1 MRKISTRILV
11 QALALL
17 LLMGCIPMRTY
28 AAASENWI
36 TYAADSYAGGTGT
49 ADDPYQIATPEQLA
63 KLAADT
69 NSAVAGRVPNGTD
82 YFRLTTDIDLSGKLW
97 TPIGAHM
104 GGNSMAA
111 FYGHFDGNGKVI
123 SNMTVDM
130 RGRAV
135 SEITP
140 SGLFGVIV
148 ANHTDYTVQNLTISG
163 AKVYAF
169 ESEDD
174 SLDNYINSA
183 GVLAAYITAG
193 GGSNGCPLIKNCKVS
208 DSLVNGIKKAGG
220 LFGEVCYAQISAC
233 SVSGTEVTGNGWTG
247 GFAGYGFL
255 CEIKNSSVEDGTVNG
270 TWSTGGFAGV
280 ISGGTVE
287 NCTVSGEVTATDW
300 RCGGFVGYMEEFDEG
315 LTVKNCSTTAV
326 VKSNINFDG
335 EPRVGGFAG
344 EIYSATE
351 VSDCKAL
358 GEVVESY
365 DDKNTVGK
373 FVGRAAPTGDL
384 NYFQDSEYD
393 NRLHPEQNIIGNRT
407 TFDAEKLKPYYADY
421 GAVDAAIQAASA
433 LNKDLYKNYAAVSDA
448 INAVDRSKK
457 RDEQAIVDGYA
468 AAINAAVAA
477 LEYKPADYSA
487 VDEVVAKASGLKQ
500 DDYEDFSA
508 VTNAIN
514 AIDRN
519 KNITEQAEVDAY
531 AKAVQ
536 DAINALVLKKAPV
549 AKPEM
554 IEGTNQSVEQGKA
567 AVFKS
572 SAELGDFI
580 KVLID
585 GVEISGD
592 NYTLTEGSTIVT
604 LSGEFIKT
612 LSAGTHTISIVS
624 TTGSAD
630 TEFNVVN
637 SSSQEEPGT
646 PAQTTEPKTSEGTA
660 DVAAENLNANVKAP
674 KTGDDTIRSMGI
686 WVLIMAIGVLGLQSV
701 KHSNL
706 TK

>member
-1 MRKISTRILV
+1 
-11 QALALL
+11 
-17 LLMGCIPMRTY
+17 MGYIPMRTS
-28 AAASENWI
+28 AAAGENWI
-36 TYAADSYAGGTGT
+36 TYAAENYAGGTGT

-69 NSAVAGRVPNGTD
+69 NSAVGGRVPEGTD
-82 YFRLTTDIDLSGKLW
+82 YFRLTADIDLSGKLW

-111 FYGHFDGNGKVI
+111 FYGHFDGNGKAI

-140 SGLFGVIV
+140 SGLFGAIV

-169 ESEDD
+169 ETKDA
-174 SLDNYINSA
+174 SLDDYVNSA
-183 GVLAAYITAG
+183 GVLAAYIAAG
-193 GGSNGCPLIKNCKVS
+193 GGGNGCPIIKNCKVS
-208 DSLVNGIKKAGG
+208 DSLVNGIEKVGG
-220 LFGEVCYAQISAC
+220 LFGNVSYAQISDC
-233 SVSGTEVTGNGWTG
+233 SISDTEVTGNGWTG
-247 GFAGYGFL
+247 GFVGYGFL
-255 CEIKNSSVEDGTVNG
+255 CEINNGSVENGTVNG

-287 NCTVSGEVTATDW
+287 NCTVSGEVAATDW
-300 RCGGFVGYMEEFDEG
+300 RCGGFVGYMEQFDNG
-315 LTVKNCSTTAV
+315 LAMKNCSTTAT

-344 EIYSATE
+344 EINSATE
-351 VSDCKAL
+351 ISDCKAL

-373 FVGRAAPTGDL
+373 FVGRAAADEL
-384 NYFQDSEYD
+384 NFQNCEYD
-393 NRLHPEQNIIGNRT
+393 NRLHPEQKIIGNRT
-407 TFDAEKLKPYYADY
+407 VHDAEMIRPNYADY
-421 GAVDAAIQAASA
+421 GAVDAAIQAALA
-433 LNKDLYKNYAAVSDA
+433 LNKDLYQNYTAVSDA

-519 KNITEQAEVDAY
+519 KNITEQAVVDAY

-536 DAINALVLKKAPV
+536 DAINALVPKKAPV
-549 AKPEM
+549 AKPEI
-554 IEGTNQSVEQGKA
+554 IEGANQSVDQGKA
-567 AVFKS
+567 AVFRS
-572 SAELGDFI
+572 SAELRDFI

-585 GVEISGD
+585 GVEISRD
-592 NYTLTEGSTIVT
+592 KYTLTEGSTIVT

-612 LSAGTHTISIVS
+612 LSVGKHTLSIVS
-624 TTGSAD
+624 TNGSAD

-701 KHSNL
+701 KHSKL

>member
-1 MRKISTRILV
+1 
-11 QALALL
+11 
-17 LLMGCIPMRTY
+17 MGYIPMRTS
-28 AAASENWI
+28 AAAGENWI
-36 TYAADSYAGGTGT
+36 TYAAENYAGGTGT

-69 NSAVAGRVPNGTD
+69 NSAVGGRVPEGTD
-82 YFRLTTDIDLSGKLW
+82 YFRLTADIDLSGKLW

-111 FYGHFDGNGKVI
+111 FYGHFDGNGKAI

-140 SGLFGVIV
+140 SGLFGAIV

-169 ESEDD
+169 ETKDA
-174 SLDNYINSA
+174 SLDDYVNSA
-183 GVLAAYITAG
+183 GVLAAYIAAG
-193 GGSNGCPLIKNCKVS
+193 GGGTGCPIIKNCKVS
-208 DSLVNGIKKAGG
+208 DSLVNGIEKVGG
-220 LFGEVCYAQISAC
+220 LFGNVSYAQISDC
-233 SVSGTEVTGNGWTG
+233 SISDTEVTGNGWTG
-247 GFAGYGFL
+247 GFVGYGFL
-255 CEIKNSSVEDGTVNG
+255 CEINNGSVENGTVNG

-287 NCTVSGEVTATDW
+287 NCTVSGEVAATDW
-300 RCGGFVGYMEEFDEG
+300 RCGGFVGYMEQFDNG
-315 LTVKNCSTTAV
+315 LAMKNCSTTAT

-344 EIYSATE
+344 EINSATE
-351 VSDCKAL
+351 ISDCKAL

-373 FVGRAAPTGDL
+373 FVGRAAADEL
-384 NYFQDSEYD
+384 NFQNCEYD
-393 NRLHPEQNIIGNRT
+393 NRLHPEQKIIGNRT
-407 TFDAEKLKPYYADY
+407 VHDAEMIRPNYADY
-421 GAVDAAIQAASA
+421 GAVDAAIQAALA
-433 LNKDLYKNYAAVSDA
+433 LNKDLYQNYTAVSDA

-487 VDEVVAKASGLKQ
+487 VDEAVAKASGLKP

-508 VTNAIN
+508 VTNAIK
-514 AIDRN
+514 AIERN
-519 KNITEQAEVDAY
+519 KNITEQAVVDAY

-536 DAINALVLKKAPV
+536 DAINALVPKKAPV
-549 AKPEM
+549 AKPEI
-554 IEGTNQSVEQGKA
+554 IEGANQSVDQGKA
-567 AVFKS
+567 AVFRS
-572 SAELGDFI
+572 SAELRDFI

-585 GVEISGD
+585 GVEISRD
-592 NYTLTEGSTIVT
+592 KYTLTEGSTIVT

-612 LSAGTHTISIVS
+612 LSVGKHTLSIVS
-624 TTGSAD
+624 TNGSAD

-701 KHSNL
+701 KHSKL

>member
-1 MRKISTRILV
+1 
-11 QALALL
+11 
-17 LLMGCIPMRTY
+17 MGCIPMRTS
-28 AAASENWI
+28 AAAGENWI
-36 TYAADSYAGGTGT
+36 TYAAENYAGGTGT

-69 NSAVAGRVPNGTD
+69 NSAVGGRVPEGTD
-82 YFRLTTDIDLSGKLW
+82 YFRLTADIDLSGKLW

-111 FYGHFDGNGKVI
+111 FYGHFDGNGKAI

-140 SGLFGVIV
+140 SGLFGAIV

-169 ESEDD
+169 ETKDA
-174 SLDNYINSA
+174 SLDDYVNSA
-183 GVLAAYITAG
+183 GVLAAYIAAG
-193 GGSNGCPLIKNCKVS
+193 GGGNGCPIIKNCKVS
-208 DSLVNGIKKAGG
+208 DSLVNGIEKVGG
-220 LFGEVCYAQISAC
+220 LFGNVSYAQISDC
-233 SVSGTEVTGNGWTG
+233 SISDTEVTGNGWTG
-247 GFAGYGFL
+247 GFVGYGFL
-255 CEIKNSSVEDGTVNG
+255 CEINNGSVENGTVNG

-287 NCTVSGEVTATDW
+287 NCTVSGEVAATDW
-300 RCGGFVGYMEEFDEG
+300 RCGGFVGYMEQFDNG
-315 LTVKNCSTTAV
+315 LAMKNCSTTAT

-344 EIYSATE
+344 EINSATE
-351 VSDCKAL
+351 ISDCKAL

-373 FVGRAAPTGDL
+373 FVGRAAADEL
-384 NYFQDSEYD
+384 NFQNCEYD
-393 NRLHPEQNIIGNRT
+393 NRLHPEQKIIGNRT
-407 TFDAEKLKPYYADY
+407 VHDAEMIRPNYADY
-421 GAVDAAIQAASA
+421 GAVDAAIQAALA
-433 LNKDLYKNYAAVSDA
+433 LNKDLYQNYTAVSDA

-487 VDEVVAKASGLKQ
+487 VDEAVAKASGLKPA
-500 DDYEDFSA
+500 DYEDFSA

-531 AKAVQ
+531 VKAVQ

-637 SSSQEEPGT
+637 SSSQEEPGA

-701 KHSNL
+701 KHSKL

>member
-11 QALALL
+11 HAFAVL
-17 LLMGCIPMRTY
+17 LLMGYIPMRTS
-28 AAASENWI
+28 AAAGENWI
-36 TYAADSYAGGTGT
+36 TYAAENYAGGTGT

-69 NSAVAGRVPNGTD
+69 NSAVGGRVPEGTD
-82 YFRLTTDIDLSGKLW
+82 YFRLTADIDLSGKLW

-111 FYGHFDGNGKVI
+111 FYGHFDGNGKAI

-140 SGLFGVIV
+140 SGLFGAIV

-169 ESEDD
+169 ETKDA
-174 SLDNYINSA
+174 SLDDYVNSA
-183 GVLAAYITAG
+183 GVLAAYIAAG
-193 GGSNGCPLIKNCKVS
+193 GGGNGCPIIKNCKVS
-208 DSLVNGIKKAGG
+208 DSLVNGIEKVGG
-220 LFGEVCYAQISAC
+220 LFGNVSYAQISDC
-233 SVSGTEVTGNGWTG
+233 SISDTEVTGNGWTG
-247 GFAGYGFL
+247 GFVGYGFL
-255 CEIKNSSVEDGTVNG
+255 CEINNGSVENGTVNG

-287 NCTVSGEVTATDW
+287 NCTVSGEVAATDW
-300 RCGGFVGYMEEFDEG
+300 RCGGFVGYMEQFDNG
-315 LTVKNCSTTAV
+315 LAMKNCSTTAT

-344 EIYSATE
+344 EINSATE
-351 VSDCKAL
+351 ISDCKAL

-373 FVGRAAPTGDL
+373 FVGRAAADEL
-384 NYFQDSEYD
+384 NFQNCEYD
-393 NRLHPEQNIIGNRT
+393 NRLHPEQKIIGNRT
-407 TFDAEKLKPYYADY
+407 VHDAEMIRPNYADY
-421 GAVDAAIQAASA
+421 GAVDAAIQAALA
-433 LNKDLYKNYAAVSDA
+433 LNKDLYQNYTAVSDA

-487 VDEVVAKASGLKQ
+487 VDEAVAKASGLKP

-508 VTNAIN
+508 VTNAIK
-514 AIDRN
+514 AIERN
-519 KNITEQAEVDAY
+519 KNITEQAVVDAY

-536 DAINALVLKKAPV
+536 DAINALVPKKAPV
-549 AKPEM
+549 AKPEI
-554 IEGTNQSVEQGKA
+554 IEGANQSVDQGKA
-567 AVFKS
+567 AVFRS
-572 SAELGDFI
+572 SAELRDFI

-585 GVEISGD
+585 GVEISRD
-592 NYTLTEGSTIVT
+592 KYTLTEGSTIVT

-612 LSAGTHTISIVS
+612 LSVGKHTLSIVS
-624 TTGSAD
+624 TNGSAD

-701 KHSNL
+701 KHSKL

>member
-11 QALALL
+11 HAFAVL
-17 LLMGCIPMRTY
+17 LLMGYIPMRTS
-28 AAASENWI
+28 AAAGENWI
-36 TYAADSYAGGTGT
+36 TYAAENYAGGTGT

-69 NSAVAGRVPNGTD
+69 NSAVGGRVPEGTD
-82 YFRLTTDIDLSGKLW
+82 YFRLTADIDLSGKLW

-111 FYGHFDGNGKVI
+111 FYGHFDGNGKAI

-140 SGLFGVIV
+140 SGLFGAIV

-169 ESEDD
+169 ETKDA
-174 SLDNYINSA
+174 SLDDYVNSA
-183 GVLAAYITAG
+183 GVLAAYIAAG
-193 GGSNGCPLIKNCKVS
+193 GGGNGCPIIKNCKVS
-208 DSLVNGIKKAGG
+208 DSLVNGIEKVGG
-220 LFGEVCYAQISAC
+220 LFGNVSYAQISDC
-233 SVSGTEVTGNGWTG
+233 SISDTEVTGNGWTG
-247 GFAGYGFL
+247 GFVGYGFL
-255 CEIKNSSVEDGTVNG
+255 CEINNGSVENGTVNG

-287 NCTVSGEVTATDW
+287 NCTVSGEVAATDW
-300 RCGGFVGYMEEFDEG
+300 RCGGFVGYMEQFDNG
-315 LTVKNCSTTAV
+315 LVMKNCSTTAT

-344 EIYSATE
+344 EINSATE
-351 VSDCKAL
+351 ISDCKAL

-373 FVGRAAPTGDL
+373 FVGRAAADEL
-384 NYFQDSEYD
+384 NFQNCEYD
-393 NRLHPEQNIIGNRT
+393 NRLHPEQKIIGNRT
-407 TFDAEKLKPYYADY
+407 VHDAEMIRPNYADY
-421 GAVDAAIQAASA
+421 GAVDAAIQAALA
-433 LNKDLYKNYAAVSDA
+433 LNKDLYQNYTAVSDA

-487 VDEVVAKASGLKQ
+487 VDEAVAKASGLKP

-508 VTNAIN
+508 VTNAIK
-514 AIDRN
+514 AIERN
-519 KNITEQAEVDAY
+519 KNITEQAVVDAY

-536 DAINALVLKKAPV
+536 DAINALVPKKAPV
-549 AKPEM
+549 AKPEI
-554 IEGTNQSVEQGKA
+554 IEGANQSVDQGKA
-567 AVFKS
+567 AVFRS
-572 SAELGDFI
+572 SAELRDFI

-585 GVEISGD
+585 GVEISRD
-592 NYTLTEGSTIVT
+592 KYTLTEGSTIVT

-612 LSAGTHTISIVS
+612 LSVGKHTLSIVS
-624 TTGSAD
+624 TNGSAD

-701 KHSNL
+701 KHSKL

>member
-11 QALALL
+11 HAFAVL
-17 LLMGCIPMRTY
+17 LLMGCIPMRTS
-28 AAASENWI
+28 AAAGENWI
-36 TYAADSYAGGTGT
+36 TYAAENYAGGTGT

-69 NSAVAGRVPNGTD
+69 NSAVGGRVPEGTD
-82 YFRLTTDIDLSGKLW
+82 YFRLTADIDLSGKLW

-140 SGLFGVIV
+140 SGLFGAIV

-169 ESEDD
+169 ETKDA
-174 SLDNYINSA
+174 SLDDYVNSA
-183 GVLAAYITAG
+183 GVLAAYIAAG
-193 GGSNGCPLIKNCKVS
+193 GGGNGCPIIKNCKVS
-208 DSLVNGIKKAGG
+208 DSLVNGIEKVGG
-220 LFGEVCYAQISAC
+220 LFGNVSYAQISDC
-233 SVSGTEVTGNGWTG
+233 SISDTEVTGNGWTG
-247 GFAGYGFL
+247 GFVGYGFL
-255 CEIKNSSVEDGTVNG
+255 CEINNGSVENGTVNG

-287 NCTVSGEVTATDW
+287 NCTVSGEVAATDW
-300 RCGGFVGYMEEFDEG
+300 RCGGFVGYMEQFDNG
-315 LTVKNCSTTAV
+315 LAMKNCSTTAT

-344 EIYSATE
+344 EINSATE
-351 VSDCKAL
+351 ISDCKAL

-373 FVGRAAPTGDL
+373 FVGRAAADEL
-384 NYFQDSEYD
+384 NFQNCEYD
-393 NRLHPEQNIIGNRT
+393 NRLHPEQKIIGNRT
-407 TFDAEKLKPYYADY
+407 VHDAEMIRPNYADY
-421 GAVDAAIQAASA
+421 GAVDAAIQAALA
-433 LNKDLYKNYAAVSDA
+433 LNKDLYQNYTAVSDA

-487 VDEVVAKASGLKQ
+487 VDEAVAKASGLKPA
-500 DDYEDFSA
+500 DYEDFSA
-508 VTNAIN
+508 VTNAIK
-514 AIDRN
+514 AIERN
-519 KNITEQAEVDAY
+519 KNITEQAVVDAY

-536 DAINALVLKKAPV
+536 DAINALVPKKAPV
-549 AKPEM
+549 AKPEI
-554 IEGTNQSVEQGKA
+554 IEGANQSVEQGKA
-567 AVFKS
+567 AVFRS
-572 SAELGDFI
+572 SAELRDFI

-585 GVEISGD
+585 DVEISRD
-592 NYTLTEGSTIVT
+592 KYTLTEGSTIVT

-612 LSAGTHTISIVS
+612 LSVGKHTLSIVS
-624 TTGSAD
+624 TNGSAD

-701 KHSNL
+701 KHSKL

>member
-11 QALALL
+11 HAFAVL
-17 LLMGCIPMRTY
+17 LLMGCIPMRTS
-28 AAASENWI
+28 AAAGENWI
-36 TYAADSYAGGTGT
+36 TYAAENYAGGTGT

-69 NSAVAGRVPNGTD
+69 NSAVGGRVPEGTD
-82 YFRLTTDIDLSGKLW
+82 YFRLTADIDLSGKLW

-111 FYGHFDGNGKVI
+111 FYGHFDGNGKAI

-140 SGLFGVIV
+140 SGLFGAIV

-169 ESEDD
+169 ETKDA
-174 SLDNYINSA
+174 SLDDYVNSA
-183 GVLAAYITAG
+183 GVLAAYIAAG
-193 GGSNGCPLIKNCKVS
+193 GGGNGCPIIKNCKVS
-208 DSLVNGIKKAGG
+208 DSLVKGIEKVGG
-220 LFGEVCYAQISAC
+220 LFGDVSYAQISDC
-233 SVSGTEVTGNGWTG
+233 SISGTEVTGNGWTG
-247 GFAGYGFL
+247 GFVGYGFL
-255 CEIKNSSVEDGTVNG
+255 CEINNGSVEDGTVNG

-287 NCTVSGEVTATDW
+287 NCTVSGEVAATDW
-300 RCGGFVGYMEEFDEG
+300 RCGGFVGYMEQFDNG
-315 LTVKNCSTTAV
+315 LAMKNCSTTAT

-344 EIYSATE
+344 EINSVTE
-351 VSDCKAL
+351 ISDCKAL

-373 FVGRAAPTGDL
+373 FVGRAAADEL
-384 NYFQDSEYD
+384 NFQNCEYD
-393 NRLHPEQNIIGNRT
+393 NRLHPEQKIIGNRT
-407 TFDAEKLKPYYADY
+407 VHDSEMIRPYYADY
-421 GAVDAAIQAASA
+421 GAVDAAIQAALA
-433 LNKDLYKNYAAVSDA
+433 LNKDLYQNYTAVSDA

-487 VDEVVAKASGLKQ
+487 VDEAVAKASGLKP

-508 VTNAIN
+508 VTNAIK
-514 AIDRN
+514 AIERN
-519 KNITEQAEVDAY
+519 KNITEQAVVDAY

-536 DAINALVLKKAPV
+536 DAINALVPKKASV
-549 AKPEM
+549 AKPEI
-554 IEGTNQSVEQGKA
+554 IEGANQSVEQGKA
-567 AVFKS
+567 AVFRS
-572 SAELGDFI
+572 SAELRDFI

-585 GVEISGD
+585 GVEISRD
-592 NYTLTEGSTIVT
+592 KYTLTEGSTIVT

-612 LSAGTHTISIVS
+612 LSVGKHTLSIVS
-624 TTGSAD
+624 TNGSAD

-637 SSSQEEPGT
+637 SSQEEPGA
-646 PAQTTEPKTSEGTA
+646 PAQTTEPDT
-660 DVAAENLNANVKAP
+660 AAENVNANVKAP
-674 KTGDDTIRSMGI
+674 QTGDDTIRSIGI
-686 WVLIMAIGVLGLQSV
+686 GVLIMTMGVLGFVVIKRS
-701 KHSNL
+701 KL

>member
-1 MRKISTRILV
+1 
-11 QALALL
+11 
-17 LLMGCIPMRTY
+17 MGYIPMRTS
-28 AAASENWI
+28 AAAGENWI
-36 TYAADSYAGGTGT
+36 TYAAENYAGGTGT

-69 NSAVAGRVPNGTD
+69 NSAVGGRVPEGTD
-82 YFRLTTDIDLSGKLW
+82 YFRLTADIDLSGKLW

-111 FYGHFDGNGKVI
+111 FYGHFDGNGKAI

-140 SGLFGVIV
+140 SGLFGAIV

-169 ESEDD
+169 ETKDA
-174 SLDNYINSA
+174 SLDDYVNSA
-183 GVLAAYITAG
+183 GVLAAYIAAG
-193 GGSNGCPLIKNCKVS
+193 GGGNGCPIIKNCKVS
-208 DSLVNGIKKAGG
+208 DSLVNGIEKVGG
-220 LFGEVCYAQISAC
+220 LFGNVSYAQISDC
-233 SVSGTEVTGNGWTG
+233 SISDTEVTGNGWTG
-247 GFAGYGFL
+247 GFVGYGFL
-255 CEIKNSSVEDGTVNG
+255 CEINNGSVENGTVNG

-287 NCTVSGEVTATDW
+287 NCTVSGEVAATDW
-300 RCGGFVGYMEEFDEG
+300 RCGGFVGYMEQFDNG
-315 LTVKNCSTTAV
+315 LAMKNCSTTAT

-344 EIYSATE
+344 EINSATE
-351 VSDCKAL
+351 ISDCKAL

-373 FVGRAAPTGDL
+373 FVGRAAADEL
-384 NYFQDSEYD
+384 NFQNCEYD
-393 NRLHPEQNIIGNRT
+393 NRLHPEQKIIGNRT
-407 TFDAEKLKPYYADY
+407 VHDAEMIRPNYADY
-421 GAVDAAIQAASA
+421 GAVDAAIQAALA
-433 LNKDLYKNYAAVSDA
+433 LNKDLYQNYTAVSDA

-487 VDEVVAKASGLKQ
+487 VDEAVAKASGLKP

-508 VTNAIN
+508 VTNAIK
-514 AIDRN
+514 AIERN
-519 KNITEQAEVDAY
+519 KNITEQAVVDAY

-536 DAINALVLKKAPV
+536 DAINALVPKKAPV
-549 AKPEM
+549 AKPEI
-554 IEGTNQSVEQGKA
+554 IEGANQSVDQGKA
-567 AVFKS
+567 AVFRS
-572 SAELGDFI
+572 SAELRDFI

-585 GVEISGD
+585 GVEISRD
-592 NYTLTEGSTIVT
+592 KYTLTEGSTIVT

-612 LSAGTHTISIVS
+612 LSVGKHTLSIVS
-624 TTGSAD
+624 TNGSAD

-686 WVLIMAIGVLGLQSV
+686 WVLIMAIGVLGFVVIKRS
-701 KHSNL
+701 KL

>member
-11 QALALL
+11 HAFAVL
-17 LLMGCIPMRTY
+17 LLMGCIPMRTS
-28 AAASENWI
+28 AAAGENWI
-36 TYAADSYAGGTGT
+36 TYAAENYAGGTGT

-69 NSAVAGRVPNGTD
+69 NSAVGGRVPEGTD
-82 YFRLTTDIDLSGKLW
+82 YFRLTADIDLSGKLW

-111 FYGHFDGNGKVI
+111 FYGHFDGNGKAI

-140 SGLFGVIV
+140 SGLFGAIV

-169 ESEDD
+169 ETKDA
-174 SLDNYINSA
+174 SLDDYVNSA
-183 GVLAAYITAG
+183 GVLAAYIAAG
-193 GGSNGCPLIKNCKVS
+193 GGGNGCPIIKNCKVS
-208 DSLVNGIKKAGG
+208 DSLVNGIEKVGG
-220 LFGEVCYAQISAC
+220 LFGNVSYAQISDC
-233 SVSGTEVTGNGWTG
+233 SISDTEVTGNGWTG
-247 GFAGYGFL
+247 GFVGYGFL
-255 CEIKNSSVEDGTVNG
+255 CEINNGSVENGTVNG

-287 NCTVSGEVTATDW
+287 NCTVSGEVAATDW
-300 RCGGFVGYMEEFDEG
+300 RCGGFVGYMEQFDNG
-315 LTVKNCSTTAV
+315 LAMKNCSTTAT

-344 EIYSATE
+344 EINSATE
-351 VSDCKAL
+351 ISDCKAL

-373 FVGRAAPTGDL
+373 FVGRAAADEL
-384 NYFQDSEYD
+384 NFQNCEYD
-393 NRLHPEQNIIGNRT
+393 NRLHPEQKIIGNRT
-407 TFDAEKLKPYYADY
+407 VHDAEMIRPNYADY
-421 GAVDAAIQAASA
+421 GAVDAAIQAALA
-433 LNKDLYKNYAAVSDA
+433 LNKDLYQNYTAVSDA

-487 VDEVVAKASGLKQ
+487 VDEAVAKASGLKPA
-500 DDYEDFSA
+500 DYEDFSA
-508 VTNAIN
+508 VTNAIK
-514 AIDRN
+514 AIERN
-519 KNITEQAEVDAY
+519 KNITEQAVVDAY

-536 DAINALVLKKAPV
+536 DAINALVPKKAPV
-549 AKPEM
+549 AKPEI
-554 IEGTNQSVEQGKA
+554 IEGANQSVEQGKA
-567 AVFKS
+567 VVFRS
-572 SAELGDFI
+572 SAELRDFI

-585 GVEISGD
+585 DVEISRD
-592 NYTLTEGSTIVT
+592 KYTLTEGSTIVT

-612 LSAGTHTISIVS
+612 LSVGKHTLSIVS
-624 TTGSAD
+624 TNGSAD

-701 KHSNL
+701 KHSKL

>member
-11 QALALL
+11 HAFAVL
-17 LLMGCIPMRTY
+17 LLMGCIPMRTS
-28 AAASENWI
+28 AAAGENWI
-36 TYAADSYAGGTGT
+36 TYAAENYAGGTGT

-69 NSAVAGRVPNGTD
+69 NSAVGGRVPEGTD
-82 YFRLTTDIDLSGKLW
+82 YFRLTADIDLSGKLW

-111 FYGHFDGNGKVI
+111 FYGHFDGNGKAI

-140 SGLFGVIV
+140 SGLFGAIV

-169 ESEDD
+169 ETKDA
-174 SLDNYINSA
+174 SLDDYVNSA
-183 GVLAAYITAG
+183 GVLAAYIAAG
-193 GGSNGCPLIKNCKVS
+193 GGGNGCPIIKNCKVS
-208 DSLVNGIKKAGG
+208 DSLVNGIEKVGG
-220 LFGEVCYAQISAC
+220 LFGNVSYAQISDC
-233 SVSGTEVTGNGWTG
+233 SISDTEVTGNGWTG
-247 GFAGYGFL
+247 GFVGYGFL
-255 CEIKNSSVEDGTVNG
+255 CEINNGSVENGTVNG

-287 NCTVSGEVTATDW
+287 NCTVSGEVAATDW
-300 RCGGFVGYMEEFDEG
+300 RCGGFVGYMEQFDNG
-315 LTVKNCSTTAV
+315 LAMKNCSTTAT

-344 EIYSATE
+344 EINSATE
-351 VSDCKAL
+351 ISDCKAL

-373 FVGRAAPTGDL
+373 FVGRAAADEL
-384 NYFQDSEYD
+384 NFQNCEYD
-393 NRLHPEQNIIGNRT
+393 NRLHPEQKIIGNRT
-407 TFDAEKLKPYYADY
+407 VHDAEMIRPNYADY
-421 GAVDAAIQAASA
+421 GAVDAAIQAALA
-433 LNKDLYKNYAAVSDA
+433 LNKDLYQNYTAVSDA

-487 VDEVVAKASGLKQ
+487 VDEAVAKASGLKP

-508 VTNAIN
+508 VTNAIK
-514 AIDRN
+514 AIERN
-519 KNITEQAEVDAY
+519 KNITEQAVVDAY

-536 DAINALVLKKAPV
+536 DAINALVPKKAPV
-549 AKPEM
+549 AKPEI
-554 IEGTNQSVEQGKA
+554 IEGANQSVDQGKA
-567 AVFKS
+567 AVFRS
-572 SAELGDFI
+572 SAELRDFI

-585 GVEISGD
+585 GVEISRD
-592 NYTLTEGSTIVT
+592 KYTLTEGSTIVT

-612 LSAGTHTISIVS
+612 LSVGKHTLSIVS
-624 TTGSAD
+624 TNGSAD

-637 SSSQEEPGT
+637 YSQEEPGA
-646 PAQTTEPKTSEGTA
+646 PAQTTEPDT
-660 DVAAENLNANVKAP
+660 AAENVNANVKAP
-674 KTGDDTIRSMGI
+674 QTGDDTIRSIGI
-686 WVLIMAIGVLGLQSV
+686 GVLIMAMGVLGFVVIKRS
-701 KHSNL
+701 KL

>member
-1 MRKISTRILV
+1 
-11 QALALL
+11 
-17 LLMGCIPMRTY
+17 MGYIPMRTS
-28 AAASENWI
+28 AAAGENWI
-36 TYAADSYAGGTGT
+36 TYAAENYAGGTGT

-69 NSAVAGRVPNGTD
+69 NSAVGGRVPEGTD
-82 YFRLTTDIDLSGKLW
+82 YFRLTADIDLSGKLW

-111 FYGHFDGNGKVI
+111 FYGHFDGNGKAI

-140 SGLFGVIV
+140 SGLFGAIV

-169 ESEDD
+169 ETKDA
-174 SLDNYINSA
+174 SLDDYVNSA
-183 GVLAAYITAG
+183 GVLAAYIAAG
-193 GGSNGCPLIKNCKVS
+193 GGGNGCPIIKNCKVS
-208 DSLVNGIKKAGG
+208 DSLVNGIEKVGG
-220 LFGEVCYAQISAC
+220 LFGNVSYAQISDC
-233 SVSGTEVTGNGWTG
+233 SISDTEVTGNGWTG
-247 GFAGYGFL
+247 GFVGYGFL
-255 CEIKNSSVEDGTVNG
+255 CEINNGSVENGTVNG

-287 NCTVSGEVTATDW
+287 NCTVSGEVAATDW
-300 RCGGFVGYMEEFDEG
+300 RCGGFVGYMEQFDNG
-315 LTVKNCSTTAV
+315 LVMKNCSTTAT

-344 EIYSATE
+344 EINSATE
-351 VSDCKAL
+351 ISDCKAL

-373 FVGRAAPTGDL
+373 FVGRAAADEL
-384 NYFQDSEYD
+384 NFQNCEYD
-393 NRLHPEQNIIGNRT
+393 NRLHPEQKIIGNRT
-407 TFDAEKLKPYYADY
+407 VHDAEMIRPNYADY
-421 GAVDAAIQAASA
+421 GAVDAAIQAALA
-433 LNKDLYKNYAAVSDA
+433 LNKDLYQNYTAVSDA

-487 VDEVVAKASGLKQ
+487 VDEAVAKASGLKP

-508 VTNAIN
+508 VTNAIK
-514 AIDRN
+514 AIERN
-519 KNITEQAEVDAY
+519 KNITEQAVVDAY

-536 DAINALVLKKAPV
+536 DAINALVPKKAPV
-549 AKPEM
+549 AKPEI
-554 IEGTNQSVEQGKA
+554 IEGANQSVDQGKA
-567 AVFKS
+567 AVFRS
-572 SAELGDFI
+572 SAELRDFI

-585 GVEISGD
+585 GVEISRD
-592 NYTLTEGSTIVT
+592 KYTLTEGSTIVT

-612 LSAGTHTISIVS
+612 LSVGKHTLSIVS
-624 TTGSAD
+624 TNGSAD

-701 KHSNL
+701 KHSKL

>member
-1 MRKISTRILV
+1 
-11 QALALL
+11 
-17 LLMGCIPMRTY
+17 MGYIPMRTS
-28 AAASENWI
+28 AAAGENWI
-36 TYAADSYAGGTGT
+36 TYAAENYAGGTGT

-69 NSAVAGRVPNGTD
+69 NSAVGGRVPEGTD
-82 YFRLTTDIDLSGKLW
+82 YFRLTADIDLSGKLW

-111 FYGHFDGNGKVI
+111 FYGHFDGNGKAI

-140 SGLFGVIV
+140 SGLFGAIV

-169 ESEDD
+169 ETKDA
-174 SLDNYINSA
+174 SLDDYVNSA
-183 GVLAAYITAG
+183 GVLAAYIAAG
-193 GGSNGCPLIKNCKVS
+193 GGGNGCPIIKNCKVS
-208 DSLVNGIKKAGG
+208 DSLVNGIEKVGG
-220 LFGEVCYAQISAC
+220 LFGNVSYAQISDC
-233 SVSGTEVTGNGWTG
+233 SISDTEVTGNGWTG
-247 GFAGYGFL
+247 GFVGYGFL
-255 CEIKNSSVEDGTVNG
+255 CEINNGSVENGTVNG

-287 NCTVSGEVTATDW
+287 NCTVSGEVAATDW
-300 RCGGFVGYMEEFDEG
+300 RCGGFVGYMEQFDNG
-315 LTVKNCSTTAV
+315 LAMKNCSTTAT

-344 EIYSATE
+344 EINSATE
-351 VSDCKAL
+351 ISDCKAL

-373 FVGRAAPTGDL
+373 FVGRAAADEL
-384 NYFQDSEYD
+384 NFQNCEYD
-393 NRLHPEQNIIGNRT
+393 NRLHPEQKIIGNRT
-407 TFDAEKLKPYYADY
+407 VHDAEMIRPNYADY
-421 GAVDAAIQAASA
+421 GAVDAAIQAALA
-433 LNKDLYKNYAAVSDA
+433 LNKDLYQNYTAVSDA

-487 VDEVVAKASGLKQ
+487 VDEAVAKASGLKPA
-500 DDYEDFSA
+500 DYEDFSA
-508 VTNAIN
+508 VTNAIK
-514 AIDRN
+514 AIERN
-519 KNITEQAEVDAY
+519 KNITEQAVVDAY

-536 DAINALVLKKAPV
+536 DAINALVPKKAPV
-549 AKPEM
+549 AKPEI
-554 IEGTNQSVEQGKA
+554 IEGANQSVEQGKA
-567 AVFKS
+567 VVFRS
-572 SAELGDFI
+572 SAELRDFI

-585 GVEISGD
+585 DVEISRD
-592 NYTLTEGSTIVT
+592 KYTLTEGSTIVT

-612 LSAGTHTISIVS
+612 LSVGKHTLSIVS
-624 TTGSAD
+624 TNGSAD

-701 KHSNL
+701 KHSKL

>member
-11 QALALL
+11 HAFAVL
-17 LLMGCIPMRTY
+17 LLMGCIPMRTS
-28 AAASENWI
+28 AAAGENWI
-36 TYAADSYAGGTGT
+36 TYAAENYAGGTGT

-69 NSAVAGRVPNGTD
+69 NSAVGGRVPEGTD
-82 YFRLTTDIDLSGKLW
+82 YFRLTADIDLSGKLW

-111 FYGHFDGNGKVI
+111 FYGHFDGNGKAI

-140 SGLFGVIV
+140 SGLFGAIV

-169 ESEDD
+169 ETKDA
-174 SLDNYINSA
+174 SLDDYVNSA
-183 GVLAAYITAG
+183 GVLAAYIAAG
-193 GGSNGCPLIKNCKVS
+193 GGGNGCPIIKNCKVS
-208 DSLVNGIKKAGG
+208 DSLVNGIEKVGG
-220 LFGEVCYAQISAC
+220 LFGDVSYAQISDC
-233 SVSGTEVTGNGWTG
+233 SISGTEVTGNGWTG
-247 GFAGYGFL
+247 GFVGYGFL
-255 CEIKNSSVEDGTVNG
+255 CEINNGSVEDGTVNG
-270 TWSTGGFAGV
+270 TWSTGGFASV

-287 NCTVSGEVTATDW
+287 NCTVSGEVAATNW
-300 RCGGFVGYMEEFDEG
+300 RCGGFVGYMEQFDNG
-315 LTVKNCSTTAV
+315 LAMKNCSTTAT

-344 EIYSATE
+344 EINSATE
-351 VSDCKAL
+351 ISDCKAL

-373 FVGRAAPTGDL
+373 FVGRAAADEL
-384 NYFQDSEYD
+384 NFQNCEYD
-393 NRLHPEQNIIGNRT
+393 NRLHPEQKIIGNRT
-407 TFDAEKLKPYYADY
+407 VHDAEMIRPNYADY
-421 GAVDAAIQAASA
+421 GAVDAAIQAALA
-433 LNKDLYKNYAAVSDA
+433 LNKDLYQNYTAVSDA
-448 INAVDRSKK
+448 INTVDRSKK

-487 VDEVVAKASGLKQ
+487 VDEAVAKASGMKP

-508 VTNAIN
+508 VTNAIK
-514 AIDRN
+514 AIERN
-519 KNITEQAEVDAY
+519 KNITEQAVVDAY

-536 DAINALVLKKAPV
+536 DAINALVPKKAPV
-549 AKPEM
+549 AKPEI
-554 IEGTNQSVEQGKA
+554 IEGANQSVDQGKA
-567 AVFKS
+567 AVFRS
-572 SAELGDFI
+572 SAELRDFI

-585 GVEISGD
+585 GVEISRD
-592 NYTLTEGSTIVT
+592 KYTLTEGSTIVT

-612 LSAGTHTISIVS
+612 LSVGKHTLSIVS
-624 TTGSAD
+624 TNGSAD

-637 SSSQEEPGT
+637 YSQEEPGA
-646 PAQTTEPKTSEGTA
+646 PAQTTEPDT
-660 DVAAENLNANVKAP
+660 AAENVNANVKAP
-674 KTGDDTIRSMGI
+674 QTGDDTIRSIGI
-686 WVLIMAIGVLGLQSV
+686 GVLIMTMGVLGFVVIKRS
-701 KHSNL
+701 KL

>member
-1 MRKISTRILV
+1 
-11 QALALL
+11 
-17 LLMGCIPMRTY
+17 MGYIPMRTS
-28 AAASENWI
+28 AAAGENWI
-36 TYAADSYAGGTGT
+36 TYAAENYAVGTGT
-49 ADDPYQIATPEQLA
+49 ADDPNQISTPEQLA

-69 NSAVAGRVPNGTD
+69 NSAVGGRVPEGTD
-82 YFRLTTDIDLSGKLW
+82 YFRLTADIDLSGKLW

-111 FYGHFDGNGKVI
+111 FYGHFDGNGKAI

-140 SGLFGVIV
+140 SGLFGAIV

-169 ESEDD
+169 ETKDA
-174 SLDNYINSA
+174 SLDDYVNSA
-183 GVLAAYITAG
+183 GVLAAYIAAG
-193 GGSNGCPLIKNCKVS
+193 GGGNGCPIIKNCKVS
-208 DSLVNGIKKAGG
+208 DSLVNGIEKVGG
-220 LFGEVCYAQISAC
+220 LFGNVSYAQISDC
-233 SVSGTEVTGNGWTG
+233 SISDTEVTGNGWTG
-247 GFAGYGFL
+247 GFVGYGFL
-255 CEIKNSSVEDGTVNG
+255 CEINNGSVENGTVNG

-287 NCTVSGEVTATDW
+287 NCTVSGEVAATDW
-300 RCGGFVGYMEEFDEG
+300 RCGGFVGYMEQFDNG
-315 LTVKNCSTTAV
+315 LAMKNCSTTAT

-344 EIYSATE
+344 EINSATE
-351 VSDCKAL
+351 ISDCKAL

-373 FVGRAAPTGDL
+373 FVGRAAADEL
-384 NYFQDSEYD
+384 NFQNCEYD
-393 NRLHPEQNIIGNRT
+393 NRLHPEQKIIGNRT
-407 TFDAEKLKPYYADY
+407 VHDAEMIRPNYADY
-421 GAVDAAIQAASA
+421 GAVDAAIQAALA
-433 LNKDLYKNYAAVSDA
+433 LNKDLYQNYTAVSDA

-487 VDEVVAKASGLKQ
+487 VDEAVAKASGLKP

-508 VTNAIN
+508 VTNAIK
-514 AIDRN
+514 AIERN
-519 KNITEQAEVDAY
+519 KNITEQAVVDAY

-536 DAINALVLKKAPV
+536 DAINALVPKKAPV
-549 AKPEM
+549 AKPEI
-554 IEGTNQSVEQGKA
+554 IEGANQSVDQGKA
-567 AVFKS
+567 AVFRS
-572 SAELGDFI
+572 SAELRDFI

-585 GVEISGD
+585 GVEISRD
-592 NYTLTEGSTIVT
+592 KYTLTEGSTIVT

-612 LSAGTHTISIVS
+612 LSVGKHTLSIVS
-624 TTGSAD
+624 TNGSAD

-701 KHSNL
+701 KHSKL

>member
-11 QALALL
+11 HAFAVL
-17 LLMGCIPMRTY
+17 LLMGCIPMRTS
-28 AAASENWI
+28 AAAGENWI
-36 TYAADSYAGGTGT
+36 TYAAENYAGGTGT

-69 NSAVAGRVPNGTD
+69 NSAVGGRVPEGTD
-82 YFRLTTDIDLSGKLW
+82 YFRLTADIDLSGKLW

-111 FYGHFDGNGKVI
+111 FYGHFDGNGKAI

-140 SGLFGVIV
+140 SGLFGAIV

-169 ESEDD
+169 ETKDA
-174 SLDNYINSA
+174 SLDDYVNSA
-183 GVLAAYITAG
+183 GVLAAYIAAG
-193 GGSNGCPLIKNCKVS
+193 GGGNGCPIIKNCKVS
-208 DSLVNGIKKAGG
+208 DSLVNGIEKVGG
-220 LFGEVCYAQISAC
+220 LFGNVSYAQISDC
-233 SVSGTEVTGNGWTG
+233 SISDTEVTGNGWTG
-247 GFAGYGFL
+247 GFVGYGFL
-255 CEIKNSSVEDGTVNG
+255 CEINNGSVENGTVNG

-287 NCTVSGEVTATDW
+287 NCTVSGEVAATDW
-300 RCGGFVGYMEEFDEG
+300 RCGGFVGYMEQFDNG
-315 LTVKNCSTTAV
+315 LAMKNCSTTAT

-344 EIYSATE
+344 EINSATE
-351 VSDCKAL
+351 ISDCKAL

-373 FVGRAAPTGDL
+373 FVGRAAADEL
-384 NYFQDSEYD
+384 NFQNCEYD
-393 NRLHPEQNIIGNRT
+393 NRLHPEQKIIGNRT
-407 TFDAEKLKPYYADY
+407 VHDAEMIRPNYADY
-421 GAVDAAIQAASA
+421 GAVDAAIQAALA
-433 LNKDLYKNYAAVSDA
+433 LNKDLYQNYTAVSDA

-487 VDEVVAKASGLKQ
+487 VDEAVAKASGLKP

-508 VTNAIN
+508 VTNAIK
-514 AIDRN
+514 AIERN
-519 KNITEQAEVDAY
+519 KNITEQAVVDAY

-536 DAINALVLKKAPV
+536 DAINALVPKKAPV
-549 AKPEM
+549 AKPEI
-554 IEGTNQSVEQGKA
+554 IEGANQSVDQGKA
-567 AVFKS
+567 AVFRS
-572 SAELGDFI
+572 SAELRDFI

-585 GVEISGD
+585 GVEISRD
-592 NYTLTEGSTIVT
+592 KYTLTEGSTIVT

-612 LSAGTHTISIVS
+612 LSVGKHTLSIVS
-624 TTGSAD
+624 TNGSAD

-701 KHSNL
+701 KHSKL

>member
-1 MRKISTRILV
+1 
-11 QALALL
+11 
-17 LLMGCIPMRTY
+17 MGCIPMRTS
-28 AAASENWI
+28 AAAGENWI
-36 TYAADSYAGGTGT
+36 TYAAENYAGGTGT

-69 NSAVAGRVPNGTD
+69 NSAVGGRVPEGTD
-82 YFRLTTDIDLSGKLW
+82 YFRLTADIDLSGKLW

-140 SGLFGVIV
+140 SGLFGAIV

-169 ESEDD
+169 ETKDA
-174 SLDNYINSA
+174 SLDDYVNSA
-183 GVLAAYITAG
+183 GVLAAYIAAG
-193 GGSNGCPLIKNCKVS
+193 GGGNGCPIIKNCKVS
-208 DSLVNGIKKAGG
+208 DSLVNGIEKVGG
-220 LFGEVCYAQISAC
+220 LFGNVSYAQISDC
-233 SVSGTEVTGNGWTG
+233 SISDTEVTGNGWTG
-247 GFAGYGFL
+247 GFVGYGFL
-255 CEIKNSSVEDGTVNG
+255 CEINNGSVENGTVNG

-287 NCTVSGEVTATDW
+287 NCTVSGEVAATDW
-300 RCGGFVGYMEEFDEG
+300 RCGGFVGYMEQFDNG
-315 LTVKNCSTTAV
+315 LAMKNCSTTAT

-344 EIYSATE
+344 EINSATE
-351 VSDCKAL
+351 ISDCKAL

-373 FVGRAAPTGDL
+373 FVGRAAADEL
-384 NYFQDSEYD
+384 NFQNCEYD
-393 NRLHPEQNIIGNRT
+393 NRLHPEQKIIGNRT
-407 TFDAEKLKPYYADY
+407 VHDAEMIRPNYADY
-421 GAVDAAIQAASA
+421 GAVDAAIQAALA
-433 LNKDLYKNYAAVSDA
+433 LNKDLYQNYTAVSDA

-487 VDEVVAKASGLKQ
+487 VDEAVAKASGLKPA
-500 DDYEDFSA
+500 DYEDFSA
-508 VTNAIN
+508 VTNAIK
-514 AIDRN
+514 AIERN
-519 KNITEQAEVDAY
+519 KNITEQAVVDAY

-536 DAINALVLKKAPV
+536 DAINALVPKKAPV
-549 AKPEM
+549 AKPEI
-554 IEGTNQSVEQGKA
+554 IEGANQSVEQGKA
-567 AVFKS
+567 AVFRS
-572 SAELGDFI
+572 SAELRDFI

-585 GVEISGD
+585 DVEISRD
-592 NYTLTEGSTIVT
+592 KYTLTEGSTIVT

-612 LSAGTHTISIVS
+612 LSVGKHTLSIVS
-624 TTGSAD
+624 TNGSAD

-701 KHSNL
+701 KHSKL

>member
-11 QALALL
+11 HAFAVL
-17 LLMGCIPMRTY
+17 LLMGYIPMRTS
-28 AAASENWI
+28 AAAGENWI
-36 TYAADSYAGGTGT
+36 TYAAENYAGGTGT

-69 NSAVAGRVPNGTD
+69 NSAVGGRVPEGTD
-82 YFRLTTDIDLSGKLW
+82 YFRLTADIDLSGKLW

-111 FYGHFDGNGKVI
+111 FYGHFDGNGKAI

-140 SGLFGVIV
+140 SGLFGAIV

-169 ESEDD
+169 ETKDA
-174 SLDNYINSA
+174 SLDDYVNSA
-183 GVLAAYITAG
+183 GVLAAYIAAG
-193 GGSNGCPLIKNCKVS
+193 GGGNGCPIIKNCKVS
-208 DSLVNGIKKAGG
+208 DSLVNGIEKVGG
-220 LFGEVCYAQISAC
+220 LFGNVSYAQISDC
-233 SVSGTEVTGNGWTG
+233 SISDTEVTGNGWTG
-247 GFAGYGFL
+247 GFVGYGFL
-255 CEIKNSSVEDGTVNG
+255 CEINNGSVENGTVNG

-300 RCGGFVGYMEEFDEG
+300 RCGGFVGYMEQFDNG
-315 LTVKNCSTTAV
+315 LAMKNCSTTAT

-344 EIYSATE
+344 EINSATE
-351 VSDCKAL
+351 ISDCKAL

-373 FVGRAAPTGDL
+373 FVGRAAADEL
-384 NYFQDSEYD
+384 NFQNCEYD
-393 NRLHPEQNIIGNRT
+393 NRLHPEQKIIGNRT
-407 TFDAEKLKPYYADY
+407 VHDAEMIRPNYADY
-421 GAVDAAIQAASA
+421 GAVDAAIQAALA
-433 LNKDLYKNYAAVSDA
+433 LNKDLYQNYTAVSDA

-487 VDEVVAKASGLKQ
+487 VDEAVAKASGLKPA
-500 DDYEDFSA
+500 DYEDFSA
-508 VTNAIN
+508 VTNAIK
-514 AIDRN
+514 AIERN

-531 AKAVQ
+531 VKAVQ

-674 KTGDDTIRSMGI
+674 QTGDDTIRSMGI

-701 KHSNL
+701 KHSKL

>member
-11 QALALL
+11 HAFAVL
-17 LLMGCIPMRTY
+17 LLMGCIPMRTS
-28 AAASENWI
+28 AAAGENWI
-36 TYAADSYAGGTGT
+36 TYAAENYAGGTGT

-69 NSAVAGRVPNGTD
+69 NSAVGGRVPEGTD
-82 YFRLTTDIDLSGKLW
+82 YFRLTADIDLSGKLW

-111 FYGHFDGNGKVI
+111 FYGHFDGNGKAI

-140 SGLFGVIV
+140 SGLFGAIV

-169 ESEDD
+169 ETKDA
-174 SLDNYINSA
+174 SLDDYVNSA
-183 GVLAAYITAG
+183 GVLAACIAAG
-193 GGSNGCPLIKNCKVS
+193 GGGNGCPIIKNCKVS
-208 DSLVNGIKKAGG
+208 DSLVNGIEKVGG
-220 LFGEVCYAQISAC
+220 LFGDASYAQISDC
-233 SVSGTEVTGNGWTG
+233 SISGTEVTGNGWTG
-247 GFAGYGFL
+247 GFVGYGFL
-255 CEIKNSSVEDGTVNG
+255 CEINNDSVEDGTVNG

-287 NCTVSGEVTATDW
+287 NCTVSGEVAATDW
-300 RCGGFVGYMEEFDEG
+300 RCGGFVGYMEQFDNG
-315 LTVKNCSTTAV
+315 LAMKNCSTTAT

-344 EIYSATE
+344 EINSATE
-351 VSDCKAL
+351 ISDCKAL

-373 FVGRAAPTGDL
+373 FVGRAAADEL
-384 NYFQDSEYD
+384 NFQNCEYD
-393 NRLHPEQNIIGNRT
+393 NRLHPEQKIIGNRT
-407 TFDAEKLKPYYADY
+407 VHDAEMIRPYYADY
-421 GAVDAAIQAASA
+421 GAVDAAIQAALA
-433 LNKDLYKNYAAVSDA
+433 LNKDLYQNYTAVSDA

-487 VDEVVAKASGLKQ
+487 VDEAVAKASGLKP

-508 VTNAIN
+508 VTNAIK
-514 AIDRN
+514 AIERN
-519 KNITEQAEVDAY
+519 KNITEQAVVDAY

-536 DAINALVLKKAPV
+536 DAINALAPRKAPV
-549 AKPEM
+549 AKPEI
-554 IEGTNQSVEQGKA
+554 IEGANQSVEQGKA
-567 AVFKS
+567 AVFRS
-572 SAELGDFI
+572 SAELRDFI

-585 GVEISGD
+585 GVEISRD
-592 NYTLTEGSTIVT
+592 KYTLTEGSTIVT

-612 LSAGTHTISIVS
+612 LSVGKHTLSIVS
-624 TTGSAD
+624 TNGSAD

-637 SSSQEEPGT
+637 SSQEEPGA
-646 PAQTTEPKTSEGTA
+646 PAQTTEPDT
-660 DVAAENLNANVKAP
+660 AAENVNANVKAP
-674 KTGDDTIRSMGI
+674 QTGDDTIRSIGI
-686 WVLIMAIGVLGLQSV
+686 GVLIMTMGVLGFVVIKRS
-701 KHSNL
+701 KL

>member
-11 QALALL
+11 HAFAVL
-17 LLMGCIPMRTY
+17 LLMGCIPMRTS
-28 AAASENWI
+28 AAAGENWI
-36 TYAADSYAGGTGT
+36 TYAAENYAGGTGT

-69 NSAVAGRVPNGTD
+69 NSAVGGRVPEGTD
-82 YFRLTTDIDLSGKLW
+82 YFRLTADIDLSGKLW

-111 FYGHFDGNGKVI
+111 FYGHFDGNGKAI

-140 SGLFGVIV
+140 SGLFGAIV

-169 ESEDD
+169 ETKDA
-174 SLDNYINSA
+174 SLDDYVNSA
-183 GVLAAYITAG
+183 GVLAAYIAAG
-193 GGSNGCPLIKNCKVS
+193 GGGNGCPIIKNCKVS
-208 DSLVNGIKKAGG
+208 DSLVNGIEKVGG
-220 LFGEVCYAQISAC
+220 LFGNVSYAQISDC
-233 SVSGTEVTGNGWTG
+233 SISDTEVTGNGWTG
-247 GFAGYGFL
+247 GFVGYGFL
-255 CEIKNSSVEDGTVNG
+255 CEINNGSVENGTVNG

-287 NCTVSGEVTATDW
+287 NCTVSGEVAATDW
-300 RCGGFVGYMEEFDEG
+300 RCGGFVGYMEQFDNG
-315 LTVKNCSTTAV
+315 LAMKNCSTTAT

-344 EIYSATE
+344 EINSATE
-351 VSDCKAL
+351 ISDCKAL

-373 FVGRAAPTGDL
+373 FVGRAAADEL
-384 NYFQDSEYD
+384 NFQNCEYD
-393 NRLHPEQNIIGNRT
+393 NRLHPEQKIIGNRT
-407 TFDAEKLKPYYADY
+407 VHDAEMIRPNYADY
-421 GAVDAAIQAASA
+421 GAVDAAIQAALA
-433 LNKDLYKNYAAVSDA
+433 LNKDLYQNYTAVSDA

-487 VDEVVAKASGLKQ
+487 VDEAVAKASGLKPA
-500 DDYEDFSA
+500 DYEDFSA

-531 AKAVQ
+531 VKAVQ

-701 KHSNL
+701 KHSKL

>member
-1 MRKISTRILV
+1 
-11 QALALL
+11 
-17 LLMGCIPMRTY
+17 MGCIPMRTS
-28 AAASENWI
+28 AAAGENWI
-36 TYAADSYAGGTGT
+36 TYAAENYAGGTGA

-69 NSAVAGRVPNGTD
+69 NSAVGGRVPEGTD
-82 YFRLTTDIDLSGKLW
+82 YFRLTADIDLSGKLW

-111 FYGHFDGNGKVI
+111 FYGHFDGNGKAI

-140 SGLFGVIV
+140 SGLFGAIV

-169 ESEDD
+169 ETKDA
-174 SLDNYINSA
+174 SLDDYVNSA
-183 GVLAAYITAG
+183 GVLAAYIVAG
-193 GGSNGCPLIKNCKVS
+193 GGGNGCPIIKNCKVS
-208 DSLVNGIKKAGG
+208 DSLVNGIEKVGG
-220 LFGEVCYAQISAC
+220 LFGNVSYAQISDC
-233 SVSGTEVTGNGWTG
+233 SISDTEVTGNGWTG
-247 GFAGYGFL
+247 GFVGYGFL
-255 CEIKNSSVEDGTVNG
+255 CEINNGSVENGTVNG

-287 NCTVSGEVTATDW
+287 NCTVSGEVAATDW
-300 RCGGFVGYMEEFDEG
+300 RCGGFVGYMEQFDNG
-315 LTVKNCSTTAV
+315 LAMKNCSTTAT

-344 EIYSATE
+344 EINSATE
-351 VSDCKAL
+351 ISDCKAL

-373 FVGRAAPTGDL
+373 FVGRAAADEL
-384 NYFQDSEYD
+384 NFQNCEYD
-393 NRLHPEQNIIGNRT
+393 NRLHPEQKIIGNRT
-407 TFDAEKLKPYYADY
+407 VHDAEMIRPNYADY
-421 GAVDAAIQAASA
+421 GAVDAAIQAALA
-433 LNKDLYKNYAAVSDA
+433 LNKDLYQNYTAVSDA

-487 VDEVVAKASGLKQ
+487 VDEAVAKASGLKPA
-500 DDYEDFSA
+500 DYEDFSA
-508 VTNAIN
+508 VTNAIK
-514 AIDRN
+514 AIERN
-519 KNITEQAEVDAY
+519 KNITEQAVVDAY

-536 DAINALVLKKAPV
+536 DAINALVPKKAPV
-549 AKPEM
+549 AKPEI
-554 IEGTNQSVEQGKA
+554 IEGANQSVEQGKA
-567 AVFKS
+567 VVFRS
-572 SAELGDFI
+572 SAELRDFI

-585 GVEISGD
+585 DVEISRD
-592 NYTLTEGSTIVT
+592 KYTLTEGSTIVT

-612 LSAGTHTISIVS
+612 LSVGKHTLSIVS
-624 TTGSAD
+624 TNGSAD

-701 KHSNL
+701 KHSKL

>member
-1 MRKISTRILV
+1 
-11 QALALL
+11 
-17 LLMGCIPMRTY
+17 MGYIPMRTS
-28 AAASENWI
+28 AAAGENWI
-36 TYAADSYAGGTGT
+36 TYAAENYAGGTGT

-69 NSAVAGRVPNGTD
+69 NSAVGGRVPEGTD
-82 YFRLTTDIDLSGKLW
+82 YFRLTADIDLSGKLW

-111 FYGHFDGNGKVI
+111 FYGHFDGNGKAI

-140 SGLFGVIV
+140 SGLFGAIV

-169 ESEDD
+169 ETKDA
-174 SLDNYINSA
+174 SLDDYVNSA
-183 GVLAAYITAG
+183 GVLAAYIAAG
-193 GGSNGCPLIKNCKVS
+193 GGGNGCPIIKNCKVS
-208 DSLVNGIKKAGG
+208 DSLVNGIEKVGG
-220 LFGEVCYAQISAC
+220 LFGNVSYAQISDC
-233 SVSGTEVTGNGWTG
+233 SISDTEVTGNGWTG
-247 GFAGYGFL
+247 GFVGYGFL
-255 CEIKNSSVEDGTVNG
+255 CEINNGSVENGTVNG

-287 NCTVSGEVTATDW
+287 NCTVSGEVAATDW
-300 RCGGFVGYMEEFDEG
+300 RCGGFVGYMEQFDNG
-315 LTVKNCSTTAV
+315 LAMKNCSTTAT

-344 EIYSATE
+344 EINSATE
-351 VSDCKAL
+351 ISDCKAL

-373 FVGRAAPTGDL
+373 FVGRAAADEL
-384 NYFQDSEYD
+384 NFQNCEYD
-393 NRLHPEQNIIGNRT
+393 NRLHPEQKIIGNRT
-407 TFDAEKLKPYYADY
+407 VHDAEMIRPNYADY
-421 GAVDAAIQAASA
+421 GAVDAAIQAALA
-433 LNKDLYKNYAAVSDA
+433 LNKDLYQNYTAVSDA

-487 VDEVVAKASGLKQ
+487 VDEAVAKASGLKP

-508 VTNAIN
+508 VTNAIK
-514 AIDRN
+514 AIERN
-519 KNITEQAEVDAY
+519 KNITEQAVVDAY

-536 DAINALVLKKAPV
+536 DAINALVPKKAPV
-549 AKPEM
+549 AKPEI
-554 IEGTNQSVEQGKA
+554 IEGANQSVDQGKA
-567 AVFKS
+567 AVFRS
-572 SAELGDFI
+572 SAELRDFI

-585 GVEISGD
+585 GVEISRD
-592 NYTLTEGSTIVT
+592 KYTLTEGSTIVT

-612 LSAGTHTISIVS
+612 LSVGKHTLSIVS
-624 TTGSAD
+624 TNGSAD

-701 KHSNL
+701 KHSKL

>member
-11 QALALL
+11 HAFAVL
-17 LLMGCIPMRTY
+17 LLMGCIPMRTS
-28 AAASENWI
+28 AAAGENWI
-36 TYAADSYAGGTGT
+36 TYAAENYAGGTGT

-69 NSAVAGRVPNGTD
+69 NSAVGGRVPEGTD
-82 YFRLTTDIDLSGKLW
+82 YFRLTADIDLSGKLW

-111 FYGHFDGNGKVI
+111 FYGHFDGNGKAI

-140 SGLFGVIV
+140 SGLFGAIV

-169 ESEDD
+169 ETKDA
-174 SLDNYINSA
+174 SLDDYVNSA
-183 GVLAAYITAG
+183 GVLAAYIAAG
-193 GGSNGCPLIKNCKVS
+193 GGGNGCPIIKNCKVS
-208 DSLVNGIKKAGG
+208 DSLVNGSEKVGG
-220 LFGEVCYAQISAC
+220 LFGNVSYAQISDC
-233 SVSGTEVTGNGWTG
+233 SISDTEVTGNGWTG
-247 GFAGYGFL
+247 GFVGYGFL
-255 CEIKNSSVEDGTVNG
+255 CEINNGSVENGTVNG

-287 NCTVSGEVTATDW
+287 NCTVSGEVAATDW
-300 RCGGFVGYMEEFDEG
+300 RCGGFVGYMEQFDNG
-315 LTVKNCSTTAV
+315 LAMKNCSTTAT

-344 EIYSATE
+344 EINSATE
-351 VSDCKAL
+351 ISDCKAL

-373 FVGRAAPTGDL
+373 FVGRAAADEL
-384 NYFQDSEYD
+384 NFQNCEYD
-393 NRLHPEQNIIGNRT
+393 NRLHPEQKIIGNRT
-407 TFDAEKLKPYYADY
+407 VHDAEMIRPNYADY
-421 GAVDAAIQAASA
+421 GAVDAAIQAALA
-433 LNKDLYKNYAAVSDA
+433 LNKDLYQNYTAVSDA

-487 VDEVVAKASGLKQ
+487 VDEAVAKASGLKPA
-500 DDYEDFSA
+500 DYEDFSA
-508 VTNAIN
+508 VTNAIK
-514 AIDRN
+514 AIERN
-519 KNITEQAEVDAY
+519 KNITEQAVVDAY

-536 DAINALVLKKAPV
+536 DAINALVPKKAPV
-549 AKPEM
+549 AKPEI
-554 IEGTNQSVEQGKA
+554 IEGANQSVEQGKA
-567 AVFKS
+567 VVFRS
-572 SAELGDFI
+572 SAELRDFI

-585 GVEISGD
+585 DVEISRD
-592 NYTLTEGSTIVT
+592 KYTLTEGSTIVT

-612 LSAGTHTISIVS
+612 LSVGKHTLSIVS
-624 TTGSAD
+624 TNGSAD

-701 KHSNL
+701 KHSKL

>member
-11 QALALL
+11 HAFAVL
-17 LLMGCIPMRTY
+17 LLMGYIPMRTS
-28 AAASENWI
+28 AAAGENWI
-36 TYAADSYAGGTGT
+36 TYAAENYAGGTGT

-69 NSAVAGRVPNGTD
+69 NSAVGGRVPEGTD
-82 YFRLTTDIDLSGKLW
+82 YFRLTADIDLSGKLW

-111 FYGHFDGNGKVI
+111 FYGHFDGNGKAI

-140 SGLFGVIV
+140 SGLFGAIV

-169 ESEDD
+169 ETKDA
-174 SLDNYINSA
+174 SLDDYVNSA
-183 GVLAAYITAG
+183 GVLAAYIAAG
-193 GGSNGCPLIKNCKVS
+193 GGGNGCPIIKNCKVS
-208 DSLVNGIKKAGG
+208 DSLVNGIEKVGG
-220 LFGEVCYAQISAC
+220 LFGNVSYAQISDC
-233 SVSGTEVTGNGWTG
+233 SISDTEVTGNGWTG
-247 GFAGYGFL
+247 GFVGYGFL
-255 CEIKNSSVEDGTVNG
+255 CEINNGSVENGTVNG

-287 NCTVSGEVTATDW
+287 NCTVSGEVAATDW
-300 RCGGFVGYMEEFDEG
+300 RCGGFVGYMEQFDNG
-315 LTVKNCSTTAV
+315 LAMKNCSTTAT

-344 EIYSATE
+344 EINSATE
-351 VSDCKAL
+351 ISDCKAL

-373 FVGRAAPTGDL
+373 FVGRAAADEL
-384 NYFQDSEYD
+384 NFQNCEYD
-393 NRLHPEQNIIGNRT
+393 NRLHPEQKIIGNRT
-407 TFDAEKLKPYYADY
+407 VHDAEMIRPNYADY
-421 GAVDAAIQAASA
+421 GAVDAAIQAALA
-433 LNKDLYKNYAAVSDA
+433 LNKDLYQNYTAVSDA

-487 VDEVVAKASGLKQ
+487 VDEAVAKASGLKPA
-500 DDYEDFSA
+500 DYEDFSA
-508 VTNAIN
+508 VTNAIK
-514 AIDRN
+514 AIERN
-519 KNITEQAEVDAY
+519 KNITEQAVVDAY

-536 DAINALVLKKAPV
+536 DAINALVPKKAPV
-549 AKPEM
+549 AKPEI
-554 IEGTNQSVEQGKA
+554 IEGANQSVEQGKA
-567 AVFKS
+567 VVFRS
-572 SAELGDFI
+572 SAELRDFI

-585 GVEISGD
+585 DVEISRD
-592 NYTLTEGSTIVT
+592 KYTLTEGSTIVT

-612 LSAGTHTISIVS
+612 LSVGKHTLSIVS
-624 TTGSAD
+624 TNGSAD

-701 KHSNL
+701 KHSKL

>member
-1 MRKISTRILV
+1 M
-11 QALALL
+11 
-17 LLMGCIPMRTY
+17 
-28 AAASENWI
+28 
-36 TYAADSYAGGTGT
+36 
-49 ADDPYQIATPEQLA
+49 
-63 KLAADT
+63 
-69 NSAVAGRVPNGTD
+69 
-82 YFRLTTDIDLSGKLW
+82 
-97 TPIGAHM
+97 
-104 GGNSMAA
+104 
-111 FYGHFDGNGKVI
+111 
-123 SNMTVDM
+123 
-130 RGRAV
+130 
-135 SEITP
+135 
-140 SGLFGVIV
+140 
-148 ANHTDYTVQNLTISG
+148 
-163 AKVYAF
+163 
-169 ESEDD
+169 
-174 SLDNYINSA
+174 
-183 GVLAAYITAG
+183 
-193 GGSNGCPLIKNCKVS
+193 
-208 DSLVNGIKKAGG
+208 
-220 LFGEVCYAQISAC
+220 
-233 SVSGTEVTGNGWTG
+233 
-247 GFAGYGFL
+247 
-255 CEIKNSSVEDGTVNG
+255 
-270 TWSTGGFAGV
+270 
-280 ISGGTVE
+280 
-287 NCTVSGEVTATDW
+287 
-300 RCGGFVGYMEEFDEG
+300 
-315 LTVKNCSTTAV
+315 
-326 VKSNINFDG
+326 
-335 EPRVGGFAG
+335 
-344 EIYSATE
+344 
-351 VSDCKAL
+351 
-358 GEVVESY
+358 
-365 DDKNTVGK
+365 
-373 FVGRAAPTGDL
+373 
-384 NYFQDSEYD
+384 
-393 NRLHPEQNIIGNRT
+393 
-407 TFDAEKLKPYYADY
+407 
-421 GAVDAAIQAASA
+421 
-433 LNKDLYKNYAAVSDA
+433 
-448 INAVDRSKK
+448 
-457 RDEQAIVDGYA
+457 DGYA

-514 AIDRN
+514 VIDRN

-637 SSSQEEPGT
+637 SSSQEEPDT

-674 KTGDDTIRSMGI
+674 KTEDDTIRSMGI

-701 KHSNL
+701 KHSKL

>member
-11 QALALL
+11 HAFAVL
-17 LLMGCIPMRTY
+17 LLMGCIPMRTS
-28 AAASENWI
+28 AAAGENWI
-36 TYAADSYAGGTGT
+36 TYAAENYAGGTGT

-69 NSAVAGRVPNGTD
+69 NSAVGGRVPEGTD
-82 YFRLTTDIDLSGKLW
+82 YFRLTADIDLSGKLW

-111 FYGHFDGNGKVI
+111 FYGHFDGNGKAI

-140 SGLFGVIV
+140 SGLFGAIV

-169 ESEDD
+169 ETKDA
-174 SLDNYINSA
+174 SLDDYVNSA
-183 GVLAAYITAG
+183 GVLAAYIAAG
-193 GGSNGCPLIKNCKVS
+193 GGGNGCPIIKNCKVS
-208 DSLVNGIKKAGG
+208 DSLVNGIEKVGG
-220 LFGEVCYAQISAC
+220 LFGNVSYAQISDC
-233 SVSGTEVTGNGWTG
+233 SISDTEVTGNGWTG
-247 GFAGYGFL
+247 GFVGYGFL
-255 CEIKNSSVEDGTVNG
+255 CEINNGSVENGTVNG

-287 NCTVSGEVTATDW
+287 NCTVSGEVAATDW
-300 RCGGFVGYMEEFDEG
+300 RCGGFVGYMEQFDNG
-315 LTVKNCSTTAV
+315 LAMKNCSTTAT

-344 EIYSATE
+344 EINSATE
-351 VSDCKAL
+351 ISDCKAL

-373 FVGRAAPTGDL
+373 FVGRAAADEL
-384 NYFQDSEYD
+384 NFQNCEYD
-393 NRLHPEQNIIGNRT
+393 NRLHPEQKIIGNRT
-407 TFDAEKLKPYYADY
+407 VHDAEMIRPNYADY
-421 GAVDAAIQAASA
+421 GAVDAAIQAALA
-433 LNKDLYKNYAAVSDA
+433 LNKDLYQNYTAVSDA

-487 VDEVVAKASGLKQ
+487 VDEAVAKASGLKPA
-500 DDYEDFSA
+500 DYEDFSA
-508 VTNAIN
+508 VTNAIK
-514 AIDRN
+514 AIERN
-519 KNITEQAEVDAY
+519 KNITEQAVVDAY

-536 DAINALVLKKAPV
+536 DAINALVPKKAPV
-549 AKPEM
+549 AKPEI
-554 IEGTNQSVEQGKA
+554 IEGANQSVEQGKA
-567 AVFKS
+567 AVFRS
-572 SAELGDFI
+572 SAELRDFI

-585 GVEISGD
+585 DVEISRD
-592 NYTLTEGSTIVT
+592 KYTLTEGSTIVT

-612 LSAGTHTISIVS
+612 LSVGKHTLSIVS
-624 TTGSAD
+624 TNGSAD

-701 KHSNL
+701 KHSKL

>member
-1 MRKISTRILV
+1 M
-11 QALALL
+11 
-17 LLMGCIPMRTY
+17 
-28 AAASENWI
+28 
-36 TYAADSYAGGTGT
+36 
-49 ADDPYQIATPEQLA
+49 
-63 KLAADT
+63 
-69 NSAVAGRVPNGTD
+69 
-82 YFRLTTDIDLSGKLW
+82 
-97 TPIGAHM
+97 
-104 GGNSMAA
+104 
-111 FYGHFDGNGKVI
+111 
-123 SNMTVDM
+123 
-130 RGRAV
+130 
-135 SEITP
+135 
-140 SGLFGVIV
+140 
-148 ANHTDYTVQNLTISG
+148 
-163 AKVYAF
+163 
-169 ESEDD
+169 
-174 SLDNYINSA
+174 
-183 GVLAAYITAG
+183 
-193 GGSNGCPLIKNCKVS
+193 
-208 DSLVNGIKKAGG
+208 
-220 LFGEVCYAQISAC
+220 
-233 SVSGTEVTGNGWTG
+233 
-247 GFAGYGFL
+247 
-255 CEIKNSSVEDGTVNG
+255 
-270 TWSTGGFAGV
+270 
-280 ISGGTVE
+280 
-287 NCTVSGEVTATDW
+287 
-300 RCGGFVGYMEEFDEG
+300 
-315 LTVKNCSTTAV
+315 
-326 VKSNINFDG
+326 
-335 EPRVGGFAG
+335 
-344 EIYSATE
+344 
-351 VSDCKAL
+351 
-358 GEVVESY
+358 
-365 DDKNTVGK
+365 
-373 FVGRAAPTGDL
+373 
-384 NYFQDSEYD
+384 
-393 NRLHPEQNIIGNRT
+393 
-407 TFDAEKLKPYYADY
+407 
-421 GAVDAAIQAASA
+421 
-433 LNKDLYKNYAAVSDA
+433 
-448 INAVDRSKK
+448 DRSKK

-514 AIDRN
+514 VIDRN

-674 KTGDDTIRSMGI
+674 KTEDDTIRSMGI

-701 KHSNL
+701 KHSKL

>member
-11 QALALL
+11 HAFAVL
-17 LLMGCIPMRTY
+17 LLMGCIPMRTS
-28 AAASENWI
+28 AAAGENWI
-36 TYAADSYAGGTGT
+36 TYAAENYAGGTGT

-69 NSAVAGRVPNGTD
+69 NSAVGGRVPEGTD
-82 YFRLTTDIDLSGKLW
+82 YFRLTADIDLSGKLW

-111 FYGHFDGNGKVI
+111 FYGHFDGNGKAI

-140 SGLFGVIV
+140 SGLFGAIV

-169 ESEDD
+169 ETKDA
-174 SLDNYINSA
+174 SLDDYVNSA
-183 GVLAAYITAG
+183 GVLAAYIAAG
-193 GGSNGCPLIKNCKVS
+193 GGGNGCPIIKNCKVS
-208 DSLVNGIKKAGG
+208 DSLVNGIEKVGG
-220 LFGEVCYAQISAC
+220 LFGDVSYAQISDC
-233 SVSGTEVTGNGWTG
+233 SISGTEVTGNGWTG
-247 GFAGYGFL
+247 GFVGYGFL
-255 CEIKNSSVEDGTVNG
+255 CEINNGSVENGTVNG

-287 NCTVSGEVTATDW
+287 NCTVSGEVAATDW
-300 RCGGFVGYMEEFDEG
+300 RCGGFVGYMEQFDNG
-315 LTVKNCSTTAV
+315 LVMKNCSTTAT

-344 EIYSATE
+344 EINSATE
-351 VSDCKAL
+351 ISDCKAL

-373 FVGRAAPTGDL
+373 FVGRAAADEL
-384 NYFQDSEYD
+384 NFQNCEYD
-393 NRLHPEQNIIGNRT
+393 NRLHPEQKIIGNRT
-407 TFDAEKLKPYYADY
+407 VHDAEMIRPNYADY
-421 GAVDAAIQAASA
+421 GAVDAAIQAALA
-433 LNKDLYKNYAAVSDA
+433 LNKDLYQNYTAVSDA

-487 VDEVVAKASGLKQ
+487 VDEAVAKASGLKP

-508 VTNAIN
+508 VTNAIK
-514 AIDRN
+514 AIERN
-519 KNITEQAEVDAY
+519 KNITEQAVVDAY

-536 DAINALVLKKAPV
+536 DAINALVPKKASV
-549 AKPEM
+549 AKPEI
-554 IEGTNQSVEQGKA
+554 IEGANQSVEQGKA
-567 AVFKS
+567 AVFRS
-572 SAELGDFI
+572 SAELRDFI

-585 GVEISGD
+585 GVEISRD
-592 NYTLTEGSTIVT
+592 KYTLTEGSTIVT

-612 LSAGTHTISIVS
+612 LSVGKHTLSIVS
-624 TTGSAD
+624 TNGSAD

-637 SSSQEEPGT
+637 SSQEEPGA
-646 PAQTTEPKTSEGTA
+646 PAQTTEPDT
-660 DVAAENLNANVKAP
+660 AAENVNANVKAP
-674 KTGDDTIRSMGI
+674 QTGDDTIRSIGI
-686 WVLIMAIGVLGLQSV
+686 GVLIMAMGVLGFVVIKRS
-701 KHSNL
+701 KL

>member
-1 MRKISTRILV
+1 
-11 QALALL
+11 
-17 LLMGCIPMRTY
+17 MGCIPMRTS
-28 AAASENWI
+28 AAAGENWI
-36 TYAADSYAGGTGT
+36 TYAAENYAGGTGT

-69 NSAVAGRVPNGTD
+69 NSAVGGRVPEGTD
-82 YFRLTTDIDLSGKLW
+82 YFRLTADIDLSGKLW

-111 FYGHFDGNGKVI
+111 FYGHFDGNGKAI

-140 SGLFGVIV
+140 SGLFGAIV

-169 ESEDD
+169 ETKDA
-174 SLDNYINSA
+174 SLDDYVNSA
-183 GVLAAYITAG
+183 GVLAAYIAAG
-193 GGSNGCPLIKNCKVS
+193 GGGNGCPIIKNCKVS
-208 DSLVNGIKKAGG
+208 DSLVKGIEKVGG
-220 LFGEVCYAQISAC
+220 LFGDVSYAQISDC
-233 SVSGTEVTGNGWTG
+233 SISGTEVTGNGWTG
-247 GFAGYGFL
+247 GFVGYGFL
-255 CEIKNSSVEDGTVNG
+255 CEINNGSVEDGTVNG

-287 NCTVSGEVTATDW
+287 NCTVSGEVAATDW
-300 RCGGFVGYMEEFDEG
+300 RCGGFVGYMEQFDNG
-315 LTVKNCSTTAV
+315 LAMKNCSTTAT

-344 EIYSATE
+344 EINSVTE
-351 VSDCKAL
+351 ISDCKAL

-373 FVGRAAPTGDL
+373 FVGRAAADEL
-384 NYFQDSEYD
+384 NFQNCEYD
-393 NRLHPEQNIIGNRT
+393 NRLHPEQKIIGNRT
-407 TFDAEKLKPYYADY
+407 VHDSEMIRPYYADY
-421 GAVDAAIQAASA
+421 GAVDAAIQAALA
-433 LNKDLYKNYAAVSDA
+433 LNKDLYQNYTAVSDA

-487 VDEVVAKASGLKQ
+487 VDEAVAKASGLKP

-508 VTNAIN
+508 VTNAIK
-514 AIDRN
+514 AIERN
-519 KNITEQAEVDAY
+519 KNITEQAVVDAY

-536 DAINALVLKKAPV
+536 DAINALVPKKASV
-549 AKPEM
+549 AKPEI
-554 IEGTNQSVEQGKA
+554 IEGANQSVEQGKA
-567 AVFKS
+567 AVFRS
-572 SAELGDFI
+572 SAELRDFI

-585 GVEISGD
+585 GVEISRD
-592 NYTLTEGSTIVT
+592 KYTLTEGSTIVT

-612 LSAGTHTISIVS
+612 LSVGKHTLSIVS
-624 TTGSAD
+624 TNGSAD

-637 SSSQEEPGT
+637 SSQEEPGA
-646 PAQTTEPKTSEGTA
+646 PAQTTEPDT
-660 DVAAENLNANVKAP
+660 AAENVNANVKAP
-674 KTGDDTIRSMGI
+674 QTGDDTIRSIGI
-686 WVLIMAIGVLGLQSV
+686 GVLIMTMGVLGFVVIKRS
-701 KHSNL
+701 KL

>member
-1 MRKISTRILV
+1 
-11 QALALL
+11 
-17 LLMGCIPMRTY
+17 MGCIPMRTS
-28 AAASENWI
+28 AAAGENWI
-36 TYAADSYAGGTGT
+36 TYAAENYAGGTGT

-69 NSAVAGRVPNGTD
+69 NSAVGGRVPEGTD
-82 YFRLTTDIDLSGKLW
+82 YFRLTADIDLSGKLW

-111 FYGHFDGNGKVI
+111 FYGHFDGNGKAI

-140 SGLFGVIV
+140 SGLFGAIV

-169 ESEDD
+169 ETKDA
-174 SLDNYINSA
+174 SLDDYVNSA
-183 GVLAAYITAG
+183 GVLAAYIAAG
-193 GGSNGCPLIKNCKVS
+193 GGGNGCPIIKNCKVS
-208 DSLVNGIKKAGG
+208 DSLVNGIEKVGG
-220 LFGEVCYAQISAC
+220 LFGNVSYAQISDC
-233 SVSGTEVTGNGWTG
+233 SISDTEVTGNGWTG
-247 GFAGYGFL
+247 GFVGYGFL
-255 CEIKNSSVEDGTVNG
+255 CEINNGSVENGTVNG

-287 NCTVSGEVTATDW
+287 NCTVSGEVAATDW
-300 RCGGFVGYMEEFDEG
+300 RCGGFVGYMEQFDNG
-315 LTVKNCSTTAV
+315 LAMKNCSTTAT

-344 EIYSATE
+344 EINSATE
-351 VSDCKAL
+351 ISDCKAL

-373 FVGRAAPTGDL
+373 FVGRAAADEL
-384 NYFQDSEYD
+384 NFQNCEYD
-393 NRLHPEQNIIGNRT
+393 NRLHPEQKIIGNRT
-407 TFDAEKLKPYYADY
+407 VHDAEMIRPNYADY
-421 GAVDAAIQAASA
+421 GAVDAAIQAALA
-433 LNKDLYKNYAAVSDA
+433 LNKDLYQNYTAVSDA

-487 VDEVVAKASGLKQ
+487 VDEAVAKASGLKPA
-500 DDYEDFSA
+500 DYEDFSA
-508 VTNAIN
+508 VTNAIK
-514 AIDRN
+514 AIERN
-519 KNITEQAEVDAY
+519 KNITEQAVVDAY

-536 DAINALVLKKAPV
+536 DAINALVPKKAPV
-549 AKPEM
+549 AKPEI
-554 IEGTNQSVEQGKA
+554 IEGANQSVEQGKA
-567 AVFKS
+567 VVFRS
-572 SAELGDFI
+572 SAELRDFI

-585 GVEISGD
+585 DVEISRD
-592 NYTLTEGSTIVT
+592 KYTLTEGSTIVT

-612 LSAGTHTISIVS
+612 LSVGKHTLSIVS
-624 TTGSAD
+624 TNGSAD

-701 KHSNL
+701 KHSKL

>member
-11 QALALL
+11 HAFAVL
-17 LLMGCIPMRTY
+17 LLMGCIPMRTS
-28 AAASENWI
+28 AAAGENWI
-36 TYAADSYAGGTGT
+36 TYAAENYAGGTGT

-69 NSAVAGRVPNGTD
+69 NSAVGGRVPEGTD
-82 YFRLTTDIDLSGKLW
+82 YFRLTADIDLSGKLW

-111 FYGHFDGNGKVI
+111 FYGHFDGNGKAI

-140 SGLFGVIV
+140 SGLFGAIV

-169 ESEDD
+169 ETKDA
-174 SLDNYINSA
+174 SLDDYVNSA
-183 GVLAAYITAG
+183 GVLAAYIAAG
-193 GGSNGCPLIKNCKVS
+193 GGGNGCPIIKNCKVS
-208 DSLVNGIKKAGG
+208 DSLVNGIEKVGG
-220 LFGEVCYAQISAC
+220 LFGNVSYAQISDC
-233 SVSGTEVTGNGWTG
+233 SISDTEVTGNGWTG
-247 GFAGYGFL
+247 GFVGYGFL
-255 CEIKNSSVEDGTVNG
+255 CEINNGSVENGTVNG

-287 NCTVSGEVTATDW
+287 NCTVSGEVAATDW
-300 RCGGFVGYMEEFDEG
+300 RCGGFVGYMEQFDNG
-315 LTVKNCSTTAV
+315 LAMKNCSTTAT

-344 EIYSATE
+344 EINSATE
-351 VSDCKAL
+351 ISDCKAL

-373 FVGRAAPTGDL
+373 FVGRAAADEL
-384 NYFQDSEYD
+384 NFQNCKYD
-393 NRLHPEQNIIGNRT
+393 NRLHPEQKIIGNRT
-407 TFDAEKLKPYYADY
+407 VHDAEMIRPNYADY
-421 GAVDAAIQAASA
+421 GAVDAAIQAALA
-433 LNKDLYKNYAAVSDA
+433 LNKDLYQNYTAVSDA

-487 VDEVVAKASGLKQ
+487 VDEAVAKASGLKPA
-500 DDYEDFSA
+500 DYEDFSA

-531 AKAVQ
+531 VKAVQ

-701 KHSNL
+701 KHSKL